1 MATKKVIEIE
11 VKDNLDKTSKGIND
25 LNKEVKDLTNSAD
38 RLDKEFEDVSKTF
51 DEVYGDLKPL
61 TARLGEAEDR
71 LYELALAGKQNTAEY
86 KELLKAT
93 ANFRQVQIQTDMVVD
108 AAAQTMS
115 QKLGGALQGAASGFS
130 LVQGAMGL
138 VGVESGD
145 VEKAL
150 LKVNSAMALAQG
162 VEGVRMAIP
171 LFTGLA
177 TAIKTSVVGAFS
189 TLKGAIASTGI
200 GLLVVALGGL
210 IYAVDEYNDQLDEE
224 IDKTKKANEANKK
237 YLDTLNEVISQREK
251 ERNSRKGGLND
262 LQREID
268 LLKAKGGSE
277 LEIFN
282 KSKELTRKEIDN
294 LKIRYYSYDQTKK
307 AERDAALETYELLK
321 DLKGKEEIQDAE
333 FYKNQ
338 KEKQAQRNKEANDKA
353 KESAQERLRIQNE
366 ANQNRVKFEND
377 LLKSIED
384 LENEYFDSKKNLQ
397 DLEVQKVREKYFTII
412 EQAKGFNQDITT
424 LEKARDE
431 EIQKINQKYIDEAN
445 SYKLKSEND
454 LAERL
459 AQITQ
464 ANYDAM
470 LTAQQLELTA
480 VNDKYF
486 ELENLAINNAEALAE
501 IEIAKTNDLAKI
513 NEKYR
518 KEQAQKDLELQLNKV
533 QIASSTFSALGALT
547 EAFAGKTE
555 EEQKKAFEVKK
566 AFDIAQ
572 AVLDGYKAVLS
583 AYAHGNSI
591 GGPILGGIEAGVA
604 GAFAI
609 AQIRKIEQ
617 STFTPSTP
625 SVGGGGTGG
634 QQQQERIQ
642 APTFNVI
649 GEANQ
654 TQQVSDK
661 PVKAYVVSGEVTTQQ
676 SLDRNRLRNATL

>member
-108 AAAQTMS
+108 SAAQTMS

-138 VGVESGD
+138 VGVESGEI
-145 VEKAL
+145 EKAL

-171 LFTGLA
+171 VFQGLA
-177 TAIKTSVVGAFS
+177 TTVKTQLVTAFT
-189 TLKGAIASTGI
+189 TLRGAIIATGI
-200 GLLVVALGGL
+200 GALVVAVGFLLPKIMEWVNSSNTLEKQQNKLNKTLEDQNRILDNNARELSRAQKRQLDLAKASGATDQEL
-210 IYAVDEYNDQLDEE
+210 LNLRRKQQKDTEKIYDKDVQNLDEAIKKRRNLYISAFVDEDFERAKAINKEIKDLTEQRVEKLRQKRYEREDLKDAQDQLLAQQKQDAKNQLQQ
-224 IDKTKKANEANKK
+224 DKTLKTEKVKIKKEERAE
-237 YLDTLNEVISQREK
+237 LD
-251 ERNSRKGGLND
+251 
-262 LQREID
+262 
-268 LLKAKGGSE
+268 A
-277 LEIFN
+277 
-282 KSKELTRKEIDN
+282 IDN
-294 LKIRYYSYDQTKK
+294 LPSKKIQQVIDNGTKELELRGKLNEMILEQTLSPIELEKLAVEEKYSS
-307 AERDAALETYELLK
+307 LES
-321 DLKGKEEIQDAE
+321 
-333 FYKNQ
+333 
-338 KEKQAQRNKEANDKA
+338 QAQ
-353 KESAQERLRIQNE
+353 
-366 ANQNRVKFEND
+366 
-377 LLKSIED
+377 
-384 LENEYFDSKKNLQ
+384 
-397 DLEVQKVREKYFTII
+397 
-412 EQAKGFNQDITT
+412 
-424 LEKARDE
+424 
-431 EIQKINQKYIDEAN
+431 
-445 SYKLKSEND
+445 
-454 LAERL
+454 
-459 AQITQ
+459 
-464 ANYDAM
+464 
-470 LTAQQLELTA
+470 
-480 VNDKYF
+480 
-486 ELENLAINNAEALAE
+486 NNAEVLAE

-513 NEKYR
+513 NDKYR

-583 AYAHGNSI
+583 AYAATPGD
-591 GGPILGGIEAGVA
+591 PITKGIAAGVA

-617 STFTPSTP
+617 ATFTPSTP
-625 SVGGGGTGG
+625 SVGGGGMGAGSSFTGSG
-634 QQQQERIQ
+634 GMAFAGSRDINLMGSFRIDG
-642 APTFNVI
+642 NDLLYVI
-649 GEANQ
+649 
-654 TQQVSDK
+654 
-661 PVKAYVVSGEVTTQQ
+661 
-676 SLDRNRLRNATL
+676 DRTKEGRI

>member
-51 DEVYGDLKPL
+51 EEVYGDLKPL
-61 TARLGEAEDR
+61 TTRLGEAEDR
-71 LYELALAGKQNTAEY
+71 LYELASAGKQNTAEY

-93 ANFRQVQIQTDMVVD
+93 ANFRLVQIQTDMAVD

-115 QKLGGALQGAASGFS
+115 QKLGGALQGATSGFS

-150 LKVNSAMALAQG
+150 LKVQSAMALAEG

-177 TAIKTSVVGAFS
+177 TTIKTSVVGAFS

-210 IYAVDEYNDQLDEE
+210 IYAVDEYNDKLDEE

-294 LKIRYYSYDQTKK
+294 LKIKYYSYDQTKK
-307 AERDAALETYELLK
+307 AEKEAALETYELLK
-321 DLKGKEEIQDAE
+321 NLKNQEAIQDAE

-366 ANQNRVKFEND
+366 ANQNRIKFEND

-397 DLEVQKVREKYFTII
+397 DLEVQKVQDKYFSII
-412 EQAKGFNQDITT
+412 TQAQEFNQDITT

-454 LAERL
+454 IAERL

-464 ANYDAM
+464 ANYDAT

-486 ELENLAINNAEALAE
+486 ELQLLAENNAEALAE
-501 IEIAKTNDLAKI
+501 IEIAKTNDLKKI

-533 QIASSTFSALGALT
+533 QIASSTFGALGALT

-591 GGPILGGIEAGVA
+591 GGPILGGVEAAIA
-604 GAFAI
+604 GGFAI

-634 QQQQERIQ
+634 QQQERVQ

-654 TQQVSDK
+654 TQQVSEK

>member
-1 MATKKVIEIE
+1 
-11 VKDNLDKTSKGIND
+11 
-25 LNKEVKDLTNSAD
+25 
-38 RLDKEFEDVSKTF
+38 
-51 DEVYGDLKPL
+51 
-61 TARLGEAEDR
+61 
-71 LYELALAGKQNTAEY
+71 
-86 KELLKAT
+86 
-93 ANFRQVQIQTDMVVD
+93 
-108 AAAQTMS
+108 
-115 QKLGGALQGAASGFS
+115 
-130 LVQGAMGL
+130 
-138 VGVESGD
+138 
-145 VEKAL
+145 
-150 LKVNSAMALAQG
+150 MALAQG

>member
-1 MATKKVIEIE
+1 
-11 VKDNLDKTSKGIND
+11 
-25 LNKEVKDLTNSAD
+25 
-38 RLDKEFEDVSKTF
+38 
-51 DEVYGDLKPL
+51 
-61 TARLGEAEDR
+61 
-71 LYELALAGKQNTAEY
+71 
-86 KELLKAT
+86 
-93 ANFRQVQIQTDMVVD
+93 MVVD
-108 AAAQTMS
+108 SAAQTMS

-138 VGVESGD
+138 VGVESGEI
-145 VEKAL
+145 EKAL

-171 LFTGLA
+171 VFQGLA
-177 TAIKTSVVGAFS
+177 TTVKTQLVTAFT
-189 TLKGAIASTGI
+189 TLRGAIIATGI
-200 GLLVVALGGL
+200 GALVVAVGFLLPKIMEWVSSSNTLEKQQNKLNKTLEDQNRILDNNARELSRAQKRQLDLAKASGATDQEL
-210 IYAVDEYNDQLDEE
+210 LNLRRKQQKDTEKIYDRDVQNLDEAIKKRRNLYISAFVDEDFERAKAINKEIKDLTEQRVEKLRQKRYEREDLKDAQDQLLAQQKQDAKNQLQQDKSYVKEKKEINNQALKDRQELLKLEE
-224 IDKTKKANEANKK
+224 EARDKANE
-237 YLDTLNEVISQREK
+237 Y
-251 ERNSRKGGLND
+251 
-262 LQREID
+262 
-268 LLKAKGGSE
+268 
-277 LEIFN
+277 
-282 KSKELTRKEIDN
+282 
-294 LKIRYYSYDQTKK
+294 
-307 AERDAALETYELLK
+307 
-321 DLKGKEEIQDAE
+321 
-333 FYKNQ
+333 
-338 KEKQAQRNKEANDKA
+338 
-353 KESAQERLRIQNE
+353 RI
-366 ANQNRVKFEND
+366 
-377 LLKSIED
+377 
-384 LENEYFDSKKNLQ
+384 
-397 DLEVQKVREKYFTII
+397 
-412 EQAKGFNQDITT
+412 
-424 LEKARDE
+424 
-431 EIQKINQKYIDEAN
+431 
-445 SYKLKSEND
+445 KSEND

-464 ANYDAM
+464 SNFDAT
-470 LTAQQLELTA
+470 LSSKELEIRDI
-480 VNDKYF
+480 NDKYF
-486 ELENLAINNAEALAE
+486 ELETLAVNNAVALSEIETAKNRELAIINDKYRAEQEKKDSEL
-501 IEIAKTNDLAKI
+501 DKI
-513 NEKYR
+513 NDDLLK
-518 KEQAQKDLELQLNKV
+518 QQKQKKIQQQLDIL

-572 AVLDGYKAVLS
+572 AVLDGYKAVMS

-642 APTFNVI
+642 APIFNVT

>member
-108 AAAQTMS
+108 SAAQTMS

-138 VGVESGD
+138 VGVESGEI
-145 VEKAL
+145 EKAL

-171 LFTGLA
+171 VFQGLA
-177 TAIKTSVVGAFS
+177 TTVKTQLVTAFT
-189 TLKGAIASTGI
+189 TLRGAIIATGI
-200 GLLVVALGGL
+200 GALVVAVGFLLPKIMEWVSSSNTLEKQQNKLNKTLEDQNRILDNNARELSRAQKRQLDLAKASGATDQEL
-210 IYAVDEYNDQLDEE
+210 LNLRRKQQKDTEKIYDRDVQNLDEAIKKRRNLYISAFVDEDFERAKAINKEIKDLTEQRVEKLRQKRYEREDLKDAQDQLLAQQKQDAKNQLQQDKSYVKEKKEINNQALKDRQELLKLEE
-224 IDKTKKANEANKK
+224 EARDKANE
-237 YLDTLNEVISQREK
+237 Y
-251 ERNSRKGGLND
+251 
-262 LQREID
+262 
-268 LLKAKGGSE
+268 
-277 LEIFN
+277 
-282 KSKELTRKEIDN
+282 
-294 LKIRYYSYDQTKK
+294 
-307 AERDAALETYELLK
+307 
-321 DLKGKEEIQDAE
+321 
-333 FYKNQ
+333 
-338 KEKQAQRNKEANDKA
+338 
-353 KESAQERLRIQNE
+353 RI
-366 ANQNRVKFEND
+366 
-377 LLKSIED
+377 
-384 LENEYFDSKKNLQ
+384 
-397 DLEVQKVREKYFTII
+397 
-412 EQAKGFNQDITT
+412 
-424 LEKARDE
+424 
-431 EIQKINQKYIDEAN
+431 
-445 SYKLKSEND
+445 KSEND

-464 ANYDAM
+464 SNFDAT
-470 LTAQQLELTA
+470 LSSKELEIRDI
-480 VNDKYF
+480 NDKYF
-486 ELENLAINNAEALAE
+486 ELETLAVNNAVALSEIETAKNRELAIINDKYRAEQEKKDSEL
-501 IEIAKTNDLAKI
+501 DKI
-513 NEKYR
+513 NDDLLK
-518 KEQAQKDLELQLNKV
+518 QQKQKKIQQQLDIL

-572 AVLDGYKAVLS
+572 AVLDGYKAVMS

-642 APTFNVI
+642 APIFNVT

>member
-11 VKDNLDKTSKGIND
+11 VKDNLDKTSKGISD

-177 TAIKTSVVGAFS
+177 TTIKTSVVGAFS

-210 IYAVDEYNDQLDEE
+210 IYAVDEYNDKLDDE

-294 LKIRYYSYDQTKK
+294 LKIKYYSYDQSKK
-307 AERDAALETYELLK
+307 AEKEAALETYELLK
-321 DLKGKEEIQDAE
+321 DLKNKEAIQDAE

-338 KEKQAQRNKEANDKA
+338 KEKQAQRNKEAIDKA
-353 KESAQERLRIQNE
+353 IELAQERLRIQNE

-377 LLKSIED
+377 LLKNIED

-397 DLEVQKVREKYFTII
+397 DLEVQKVQDKYFTII
-412 EQAKGFNQDITT
+412 TQAQEFNQDITT

-464 ANYDAM
+464 ANYDAT

-486 ELENLAINNAEALAE
+486 ELQSLAEGNAEALAE

-583 AYAHGNSI
+583 AYAHGSSI

-654 TQQVSDK
+654 TQQVSEK